1 MTIELNHTIVPVTDK
16 RASSEFL
23 CGILRLE
30 PARPWGVFM
39 GLRVANGVTLDFEDV
54 DAVEPHHYA
63 FLVSDS
69 DFDAILERIQR
80 SGAGYYA
87 DYTRQPPG
95 EVNHHYGGRGVYFDD
110 PDGHLMEAITTPY
123 GDVPEY

>member
-1 MTIELNHTIVPVTDK
+1 MTVELNHTIVPATDK
-16 RASSEFL
+16 WASAQFL
-23 CGILRLE
+23 NGILGLE

-39 GLRVANGVTLDFEDV
+39 GLRVANGVTLDFEEV
-54 DAVEPHHYA
+54 DAVESHHYA

-69 DFDAILERIQR
+69 EFDLILERLR
-80 SGAGYYA
+80 NSGAGFYS
-87 DYTRQPPG
+87 DYTRLQPG
-95 EVNHHYGGRGVYFDD
+95 EINHHYGGRGVYFDD